1 MTTATKEAPKHEAD
15 EAPAREIM
23 ILEHN
28 DTNQTRI
35 YLQERGNHTNVVIHD
50 YWLPE
55 PLGKW
60 VPTKRRITVQHHE
73 LRDLLH
79 GLADCCDILDGE
91 LLPPDKPAVK
101 FSEAPEAVRKN
112 YAVPEA
118 KPLDVEHGT
127 GAAVMTGA
135 EAISQMKAQGIKY
148 SAAADLA
155 RMGSIGASGIG
166 GGTNR
171 SQVSRKSKV
180 ASGNLRSGKY
190 K

>member
-1 MTTATKEAPKHEAD
+1 MTTATKEAPKHETD

-35 YLQERGNHTNVVIHD
+35 YLQERGNHTNVLIHD

-73 LRDLLH
+73 MRDLLH

-112 YAVPEA
+112 YAVP
-118 KPLDVEHGT
+118 
-127 GAAVMTGA
+127 AADVMTGE

-155 RMGSIGASGIG
+155 RMGSIGAIGIG

-171 SQVSRKSKV
+171 SGVSKKSKV
-180 ASGNLRSGKY
+180 ASGNLVRGKY

>member
-1 MTTATKEAPKHEAD
+1 MTTATKEAPKHETY

-23 ILEHN
+23 ILEHSE
-28 DTNQTRI
+28 TNQTRI
-35 YLQERGNHTNVVIHD
+35 YLQERGNHTNVLIHD

-118 KPLDVEHGT
+118 K
-127 GAAVMTGA
+127 AMTGE

-155 RMGSIGASGIG
+155 RMGSIGARGIG

-171 SQVSRKSKV
+171 SQVSRKSKT